1 MSKVLVAM
9 SGGVDSSAAAAI
21 LQSQGYD
28 CIGCTLRLFDKGG
41 DNADADIRAAESV
54 CAAMG
59 IPYCVFN
66 YQNEFRDCVI
76 ADFVQNYIDGRT
88 PNPCIVC
95 NRRMKFGALMRRA
108 EQLGCEYVATG
119 HYARIER
126 TGGRF
131 LLKKALD
138 PAKDQSYVLYS
149 LTQEQLA
156 HVLFPLGGMEKAD
169 VRALA
174 TENSFENAQKP
185 ESQDICFVPDG
196 DYAGFIE
203 RFSGNTFPAGDVV
216 DTAGNLLGRHRGL
229 HHYTVGQRKGLG
241 IAAEAPLYVRRLDA
255 ASNRVVLARAAEM
268 FDRECTVTAVNWIPS
283 PLPASPVRCKARIRY
298 HHPEQPCTVIPLSAD
313 SVRMVFDAP
322 VRAITPGQAA
332 VFYDGDVV
340 LGGGTISDA
349 L

>member
-1 MSKVLVAM
+1 MVAM

-21 LQSQGYD
+21 LKAQGLD
-28 CIGCTLRLFDKGG
+28 CIGCMLKLVDKP
-41 DNADADIRAAESV
+41 DDSDVRAAEIV
-54 CAAMG
+54 CASMG
-59 IPYCVFN
+59 IPFCVFE
-66 YQNEFRDCVI
+66 YRAEFRACVM

-95 NRRMKFGALMRRA
+95 NRKMKFGALMRRA

-126 TGGRF
+126 SGERF
-131 LLKKALD
+131 LLKKAAD
-138 PAKDQSYVLYS
+138 SAKDQSYVLYS

-169 VRALA
+169 VRAL
-174 TENSFENAQKP
+174 S
-185 ESQDICFVPDG
+185 DIPGTTRDAIDTPYEAKDG
-196 DYAGFIE
+196 TRYNVI
-203 RFSGNTFPAGDVV
+203 

-241 IAAEAPLYVRRLDA
+241 IAAEAPLYVRRIDA
-255 ASNRVVLARAAEM
+255 AGNRVVLARAAEM
-268 FDRECTVTAVNWIPS
+268 FDRECTVTEVNWIPS
-283 PLPASPVRCKARIRY
+283 PLPAAPVRCRARIRY

-313 SVRMVFDAP
+313 SVRVVFDEP

-340 LGGGTISDA
+340 LGGGTII
-349 L
+349 

>member
-1 MSKVLVAM
+1 MSKVMVAM

-21 LQSQGYD
+21 LKAQGLD
-28 CIGCTLRLFDKGG
+28 CIGCMLKLVDKP
-41 DNADADIRAAESV
+41 DDSDVRAAESV
-54 CAAMG
+54 CASMG
-59 IPYCVFN
+59 IPFCVFE
-66 YQNEFRDCVI
+66 YRAEFRACVM

-95 NRRMKFGALMRRA
+95 NRKMKFGALMRRA

-126 TGGRF
+126 SGERF
-131 LLKKALD
+131 LLKKAAD

-174 TENSFENAQKP
+174 AENCFQNAQKP

-196 DYAGFIE
+196 DYAGFIQ
-203 RFSGNTFPAGDVV
+203 RFSDRTFPEGDVI

-241 IAAEAPLYVRRLDA
+241 IAAEAPLYVRRIDA
-255 ASNRVVLARAAEM
+255 AGNRVVLARAAEM
-268 FDRECTVTAVNWIPS
+268 FDRECTVTEVNWIPS
-283 PLPASPVRCKARIRY
+283 PLPAAPVRCRARIRY

-313 SVRMVFDAP
+313 SVRVVFDEP

-340 LGGGTISDA
+340 LGGGKIT
-349 L
+349 